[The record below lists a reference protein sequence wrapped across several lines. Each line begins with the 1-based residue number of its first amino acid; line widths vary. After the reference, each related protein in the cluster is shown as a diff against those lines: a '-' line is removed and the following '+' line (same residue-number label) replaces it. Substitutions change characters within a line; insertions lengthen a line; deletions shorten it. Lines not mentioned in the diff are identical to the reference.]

1 MSQIRCL
8 EKSYYHGTHGHM
20 VKAKR
25 EIKEDLKL
33 VDVVIELLDARC
45 PLASQNP
52 DIKEIIQNKKRIV
65 VLNKSDL
72 ADEKIT
78 KEWIEYFNKQGILA
92 ISVDSNS
99 GLGVDKVSYLAEKVL
114 QEELEKSANKGRI
127 GRTIRAC
134 IVGIPNVGKSSFINR
149 IAKKTAVE
157 VANKPGVTRK
167 NKWIRVNNKIELLD
181 TPGVLWPKF
190 ENKETALYLSFTG
203 TIKEDILDKV
213 EIAYELI
220 KYLIKNNQK
229 DRLIKRYGIT
239 LEKITQIE
247 ESNMEENQKYY
258 SVLLEIGRKR
268 GAIISGGNID
278 EEKVSRILLEEFK
291 GGKLGK
297 ISLERPK

>member
-1 MSQIRCL
+1 
-8 EKSYYHGTHGHM
+8 M

-78 KEWIEYFNKQGILA
+78 KEWVEYFNKQGILA
-92 ISVDSNS
+92 ISADSNS

>member
-1 MSQIRCL
+1 
-8 EKSYYHGTHGHM
+8 M

>member
-1 MSQIRCL
+1 
-8 EKSYYHGTHGHM
+8 M

-92 ISVDSNS
+92 ISADSNS

-291 GGKLGK
+291 SGKLGK

>member
-1 MSQIRCL
+1 MKIKQTLI
-8 EKSYYHGTHGHM
+8 GIHGHM

-25 EIKEDLKL
+25 KIKEDLKL

-78 KEWIEYFNKQGILA
+78 KEWVEYFNKQGILA
-92 ISVDSNS
+92 ISADSNS

-127 GRTIRAC
+127 GRTICAC

>member
-1 MSQIRCL
+1 
-8 EKSYYHGTHGHM
+8 M

-92 ISVDSNS
+92 ISADSNS

>member
-1 MSQIRCL
+1 
-8 EKSYYHGTHGHM
+8 M

-25 EIKEDLKL
+25 KIKEDLKL

-78 KEWIEYFNKQGILA
+78 KEWVEYFNKQGILA
-92 ISVDSNS
+92 ISADSNS

>member
-1 MSQIRCL
+1 
-8 EKSYYHGTHGHM
+8 M

-25 EIKEDLKL
+25 KIKEDLKL

-78 KEWIEYFNKQGILA
+78 KEWVEYFNKQGILA
-92 ISVDSNS
+92 ISADSNS

-247 ESNMEENQKYY
+247 ESNMKENQKYY

>member
-1 MSQIRCL
+1 
-8 EKSYYHGTHGHM
+8 M

-33 VDVVIELLDARC
+33 GDVVIELLDARC

-78 KEWIEYFNKQGILA
+78 KEWVEYFNKQGILA
-92 ISVDSNS
+92 ISADSNS

-268 GAIISGGNID
+268 GTIISGGNID

-291 GGKLGK
+291 SGKLGK

>member
-1 MSQIRCL
+1 
-8 EKSYYHGTHGHM
+8 M

-92 ISVDSNS
+92 ISADSNS
-99 GLGVDKVSYLAEKVL
+99 GLGVDKVNYLAEKVL

-239 LEKITQIE
+239 SEKITQIE
-247 ESNMEENQKYY
+247 ESDMEENQKYY